1 MKLFK
6 LFICF
11 TILCTCAVQAPP
23 GGGPIDTTSP
33 AIMNTSPENNTA
45 NSEIQTEISVTFS
58 KYMNRISVERSVFI
72 APQIEV
78 DFRWKGKTMHIRPK
92 ENLKKDGT
100 YVVTIGSDARDIK
113 NNSMEQSYSWAFS
126 TGEYVDEG
134 KISGK
139 VFGENDASGILI
151 YAFNVNINE
160 DINPETGISDYTTQT
175 DQSGRFRLNNIAAG
189 TYRLFAVKDINKN
202 LLYDVE
208 RDYIG
213 IPCCDVTIAKEK
225 NAIDNFFLKL
235 TREDTTAPYL
245 LTMEAVNKNVIE
257 IRTSEN
263 ITGTSLKHLPDY
275 IYTVSKEEK
284 IQIHGAAAG
293 ADERSKIMVYTSA
306 QKPGTN
312 YVLDISGLED
322 NAGNRIRQKLAPFT
336 GSSGAD
342 TTLPYIVSITP
353 EDSSDNVPLQT
364 EIEIQFSEPV
374 DSALVNRNVIL
385 KDKDNHHIPG
395 IFVWESDIKCI
406 YFPNSP
412 LTEDTEYTL
421 SIKKE
426 AVEDFRGNSMD
437 GTYNYYFKTGESF
450 SFGSLSG
457 KIKTDNHIQGGLIVI
472 NLFEKQ
478 TKKETR
484 QLITGN
490 TYKIESLQPGTYILS
505 AYIDTN
511 GDGVFYNGKSF
522 PYKPSYRFTVFDEPV
537 VIRHGWDNENV
548 NLTFYGYK

>member
-1 MKLFK
+1 MKFIK

-11 TILCTCAVQAPP
+11 IIFCTCAVQAPP
-23 GGGPIDTTSP
+23 GGGPVDTAPP
-33 AIMNTSPENNTA
+33 AITKTYPENNTA
-45 NSEIQTEISVTFS
+45 NLDIQTEISVTFS

-72 APQIEV
+72 SPQIEV
-78 DFRWKGKTMHIRPK
+78 DLRWKGKTLHIRPK
-92 ENLKKDGT
+92 ENLSEDGT
-100 YVVTIGSDARDIK
+100 YMVTIGSGARDLK
-113 NNSMEQSYSWAFS
+113 NNSMERSYSWAFS

-160 DINPETGISDYTTQT
+160 DINPETGVSDYTTQT
-175 DQSGRFRLNNIAAG
+175 DRSGVFRLNNIAAG

-208 RDYIG
+208 QDYIG

-225 NAIDNFFLKL
+225 NTIDNFFLKL
-235 TREDTTAPYL
+235 IREDTTAPYL
-245 LTMEAVNKNVIE
+245 LTTEAVNKNVIE
-257 IRTSEN
+257 IKVSEN
-263 ITGTSLKHLPDY
+263 INSASLKYLPDY
-275 IYTVSKEEK
+275 IYALNKEEK
-284 IQIHGAAAG
+284 IQIHGAAAC
-293 ADERSKIMVYTSA
+293 ADERSKIMVYTSG
-306 QKPGTN
+306 QKSGVK
-312 YVLDISGLED
+312 YMLDISGLED
-322 NAGNRIRQKLAPFT
+322 DAGNRMQQKLAPFT

-353 EDSSDNVPLQT
+353 EDSSDNVSLRT

-374 DSALVNRNVIL
+374 DSALVNRNVFL
-385 KDKDNHHIPG
+385 KDMDNRHIPG
-395 IFVWESDIKCI
+395 IFVWENEIKCI
-406 YFPNSP
+406 YSPNSP
-412 LTEDTEYTL
+412 LTGDSEYIL
-421 SIKKE
+421 SIDKE
-426 AVEDFRGNSMD
+426 AVKDLRGNSMD
-437 GTYNYYFKTGESF
+437 GTYNYYFKTGEPF

-457 KIKTDNHIQGGLIVI
+457 KIETDNHIQGGLIVI
-472 NLFEKQ
+472 NLYEKQ
-478 TKKETR
+478 TKKETQ

-490 TYKIESLQPGTYILS
+490 SYKIEPLQAGTYMLS

-511 GDGVFYNGKSF
+511 GDGVFYGGRSF

-537 VIRHGWDNENV
+537 VIRAGWDNENV